1 MSFLSALVTPGFKSG
16 VYAGNFLWHASAF
29 VHFTFLPA
37 KMFRKLTIAR
47 TVGDELHHDVMR
59 YLGAINASSAVLAIV
74 RLFQLRAFVRRGR
87 LGTQGDRDLDVL
99 AFTALGVANLSQFC
113 MNVFWARTSGR
124 WIIGRGLD
132 RITVLDTVFSVLDFG
147 SLALVLAG
155 H

>member
-1 MSFLSALVTPGFKSG
+1 
-16 VYAGNFLWHASAF
+16 
-29 VHFTFLPA
+29 
-37 KMFRKLTIAR
+37 MFRKLTSAH

-74 RLFQLRAFVRRGR
+74 RLFQIRSFVRRGR
-87 LGTQGDRDLDVL
+87 LGAQGDRDLDVL

-124 WIIGRGLD
+124 WIIGRGFD

-155 H
+155 Y